1 MGSKSP
7 GAAELVEEVA
17 FDRFRRLVSV
27 EAAVFDS
34 ELLCHRVG
42 QFFHVVRHFSKSPDH
57 RPKYPATLA
66 VGVEL
71 RLLFPCIRSSRR
83 CYFRVAHSVSTTNI
97 TSIQE
102 GGEDERHTDN

>member
-1 MGSKSP
+1 MSP
-7 GAAELVEEVA
+7 GAVDLVEEKA

-71 RLLFPCIRSSRR
+71 RFETIA
-83 CYFRVAHSVSTTNI
+83 RVASPFLLRILS
-97 TSIQE
+97 
-102 GGEDERHTDN
+102 GAAKAPWRPA